1 MIFLLFKNLD
11 SVFIQHML
19 SVFKGDN
26 LSALLS
32 EIVIAFERS
41 QISTSDRD
49 KQYPFLFLLFWL
61 RTFKWFV

>member
-41 QISTSDRD
+41 QISMSDRD

>member
-1 MIFLLFKNLD
+1 
-11 SVFIQHML
+11 ML

-41 QISTSDRD
+41 QISMSDRD